1 MNSHKK
7 TKCGKQGEKI
17 VKNVDKKKIYKEPI
31 KSEMETNIN
40 VIYSENIF
48 EIYTNNISLQKQLN
62 RLIGTPTEEYKIKR
76 SIAGSK
82 WRISLDDQSKI
93 NKIVL
98 RAKIFDMQ
106 EENK

>member
-1 MNSHKK
+1 
-7 TKCGKQGEKI
+7 
-17 VKNVDKKKIYKEPI
+17 VKNEEKKIYKEPI

-48 EIYTNNISLQKQLN
+48 EIYTNNVSLQRQLN
-62 RLIGTPTEEYKIKR
+62 KLLGEPTEEYKIKR

-82 WRISLDDQSKI
+82 WKISLDNQSKI

-98 RAKIFDMQ
+98 RAKIF
-106 EENK
+106 EEK

>member
-1 MNSHKK
+1 M
-7 TKCGKQGEKI
+7 
-17 VKNVDKKKIYKEPI
+17 KNEEKKIYKEPI

-48 EIYTNNISLQKQLN
+48 EIYTNNVSLQRQLN
-62 RLIGTPTEEYKIKR
+62 KLLGEPTEEYKIKR

-82 WRISLDDQSKI
+82 WKISLDNQSKI

-98 RAKIFDMQ
+98 RAKIF
-106 EENK
+106 ENKK

>member
-1 MNSHKK
+1 MKEEN
-7 TKCGKQGEKI
+7 
-17 VKNVDKKKIYKEPI
+17 KKIYKEPI

-48 EIYTNNISLQKQLN
+48 EIYTNNVFLQKQLN
-62 RLIGTPTEEYKIKR
+62 KIIGEPTEEYKIKR

-82 WRISLDDQSKI
+82 WKISLDDQSNI

-98 RAKIFDMQ
+98 RAKIF
-106 EENK
+106 EEK

>member
-1 MNSHKK
+1 MKEEN
-7 TKCGKQGEKI
+7 
-17 VKNVDKKKIYKEPI
+17 KKIYKEPI

-48 EIYTNNISLQKQLN
+48 EIYTNNVSLQRQLN
-62 RLIGTPTEEYKIKR
+62 KIIGEPTEEYKIKR

-82 WRISLDDQSKI
+82 WKISLNDQSKI

-98 RAKIFDMQ
+98 RAKIF
-106 EENK
+106 EEK